1 VSANEPAPLALKLAQ
16 RIAQRIEKDGPL
28 SVADYMAAALTDPA
42 HGYYMGRDPLG
53 AAGDFITAPEISQMF
68 GELIGLW
75 CADTWQRLGAPAQVA
90 LVELGPGRGTLMA
103 DALRAAR
110 QDPAFAAALEVHL
123 VEASPAF
130 EARQAEALAG
140 ALDATGPTWHESL
153 AGVPELPL
161 LLIANEFFD
170 ALPMRQLVK
179 QADGWGERL
188 VALREASG
196 ALAFTVSPPDP
207 ALEAL
212 VPESLR
218 DAPAAQVFEV
228 SPAGEETARA
238 IGRRLQTQGG
248 AALIVDYG
256 HETSALGET
265 LQAVRRHAPHDVL
278 SDPGTADLTCH
289 VDFAALVLAAREAGG
304 VAAHGPVAQGVFLER
319 LGIAARAERLMED
332 ATPTQREDIRAARLR
347 LTAPDQMGELFKVLA
362 LTQEG
367 FGAPSGFA

>member
-1 VSANEPAPLALKLAQ
+1 MSADEPAPLALTLAQ
-16 RIAQRIEKDGPL
+16 RIAQRIAEDGPL
-28 SVADYMAAALTDPA
+28 SVAEYMAAALTDPA

-53 AAGDFITAPEISQMF
+53 AGGDFITAPEISQMF

-110 QDPAFAAALEVHL
+110 QEPAFAAALEVHL
-123 VEASPAF
+123 VEASPALK
-130 EARQAEALAG
+130 ARQAEALAG
-140 ALDATGPTWHESL
+140 AEPTWHETL

-170 ALPMRQLVK
+170 ALPVRQLVR
-179 QADGWGERL
+179 QADGWGERS
-188 VALREASG
+188 VALAEESEALSF
-196 ALAFTVSPPDP
+196 AVSPPDP

-218 DAPAAQVFEV
+218 DAPVEQVFEV
-228 SPAGEETARA
+228 SPASQEIARA
-238 IGRRLQTQGG
+238 IGQRLKAQGG
-248 AALIVDYG
+248 AALIIDYG

-289 VDFAALVLAAREAGG
+289 VDFAALALAAREAGA
-304 VAAHGPVAQGVFLER
+304 AAHGPVAQGAFLER
-319 LGIAARAERLMED
+319 LGIAARAARLMEQ
-332 ATPTQREDIRAARLR
+332 ATPPQREDIRAARLR
-347 LTAPDQMGELFKVLA
+347 LTAPDQMGELFRVLA
-362 LTQEG
+362 LTQDG
-367 FGAPSGFA
+367 FGPPSGFA

>member
-1 VSANEPAPLALKLAQ
+1 VSADEPAPLARKLAR
-16 RIAQRIEKDGPL
+16 RIAQRITEDGPL
-28 SVADYMAAALTDPA
+28 SVADFMAAALTDPA

-53 AAGDFITAPEISQMF
+53 EGGDFITAPEISQMF

-75 CADTWQRLGAPAQVA
+75 CADTWQRLGAPPQVA

-110 QDPAFAAALEVHL
+110 QDPAFTAALQVHL
-123 VEASPAF
+123 VEASPTLK
-130 EARQAEALAG
+130 ARQAEALAG
-140 ALDATGPTWHESL
+140 AEPTWHETL

-170 ALPMRQLVK
+170 ALPVRQLVK
-179 QADGWGERL
+179 QAGGWGERL
-188 VALREASG
+188 VALAGESE

-207 ALEAL
+207 ALDCL
-212 VPESLR
+212 MPESLR
-218 DAPAAQVFEV
+218 DAPAEQSFEV
-228 SPAGEETARA
+228 SPAGQEIARA

-248 AALIVDYG
+248 AALIIDYG

-289 VDFAALVLAAREAGG
+289 VDFASLALAAREAGG
-304 VAAHGPVAQGVFLER
+304 VAAHGPVAQGAFLER
-319 LGIAARAERLMED
+319 LGIAARAARLMEQ
-332 ATPTQREDIRAARLR
+332 ATPPQREDIRSARLR
-347 LTAPDQMGELFKVLA
+347 LTEPDQMGELFKVLA
-362 LTQEG
+362 LTREG
-367 FGAPSGFA
+367 FGPPSGFQ

>member
-1 VSANEPAPLALKLAQ
+1 VSADGPAPLALKLAR
-16 RIAQRIEKDGPL
+16 RIAQRITEDGPL
-28 SVADYMAAALTDPA
+28 SVADFMAAALTDPA

-53 AAGDFITAPEISQMF
+53 AGGDFITAPEISQMF

-75 CADTWQRLGAPAQVA
+75 CADTWQRLGAPTQVA

-123 VEASPAF
+123 VEASPALK
-130 EARQAEALAG
+130 ALQAEALR
-140 ALDATGPTWHESL
+140 DAEPTWHETL

-170 ALPMRQLVK
+170 ALPVRQLVK

-188 VALREASG
+188 VALAEESE

-207 ALEAL
+207 ALDCL

-218 DAPAAQVFEV
+218 DAPAEQSFEV
-228 SPAGEETARA
+228 SPAGQE
-238 IGRRLQTQGG
+238 IGREIAQRLQAQGG
-248 AALIVDYG
+248 AALIIDYG
-256 HETSALGET
+256 HDTSALGET

-289 VDFAALVLAAREAGG
+289 VDFAALALAAREAGG
-304 VAAHGPVAQGVFLER
+304 AAAHGPVAQGVFLER
-319 LGIAARAERLMED
+319 LGIAARAERLMEQ
-332 ATPTQREDIRAARLR
+332 ATPPQREDIRSARLR

-367 FGAPSGFA
+367 FGPPSGFA